1 MIYDVKHLFNGLFA
15 ICIFFLRQSIH
26 NFCPFFRLFIV
37 GLYKLFIFDSCS
49 LSQVSFSNI
58 FPVCSLSSHFLE
70 VVFSKVETFQFNEV
84 QVNQFCLSWTLPFVL
99 CLKSPCHSQSH
110 LHFLYAIF
118 WGCILHFCLWPFL
131 TEACEG
137 VKVCVCLYFP
147 MWMSNS
153 GTVLWKDCFLLKMN
167 RLYLC
172 RSISGISVPIY
183 LSVLLQY
190 HTLWDLQFY
199 IISWHWIILVFKFCS
214 LVQN

>member
-99 CLKSPCHSQSH
+99 CLKSPCHSQSR

-131 TEACEG
+131 TECLWRYEG
-137 VKVCVCLYFP
+137 LCLPLF
-147 MWMSNS
+147 SH
-153 GTVLWKDCFLLKMN
+153 VD
-167 RLYLC
+167 
-172 RSISGISVPIY
+172 V
-183 LSVLLQY
+183 
-190 HTLWDLQFY
+190 QF
-199 IISWHWIILVFKFCS
+199 WNCS
-214 LVQN
+214 LKRLLFVKDEQTVFM